1 LEPIKTGEES
11 WWRWLP
17 WIKRR
22 PIEGLGMTLELFFL
36 LVASRVSQGSVLGPL
51 FFPYSSSF
59 IAGILQWKD

>member
-51 FFPYSSSF
+51 FFLVYVN
-59 IAGILQWKD
+59 IVACILQLKD